1 MREIIS
7 AFLKD
12 LGVPDGTVGLEMLGE
27 ALEKSMSLIQQRRR
41 INLTV
46 LCAALG
52 DKYGQ
57 SSESI
62 DRAMRRAL
70 DFAVYR
76 TGQAP
81 NVLMSEVI
89 GYDCYSAVSLRS
101 FLYAAAGWL
110 LKHEGEI
117 EI

>member
-1 MREIIS
+1 MRETMS
-7 AFLKD
+7 VFLKD
-12 LGVPDGTVGLEMLGE
+12 LGVPDGTVGFEMLGE
-27 ALEKSMSLIQQRRR
+27 ALEKSMGFIQQRRR
-41 INLTV
+41 INLTA

-101 FLYAAAGWL
+101 FLYATAGWL

-117 EI
+117 EL

>member
-1 MREIIS
+1 MRETIS
-7 AFLKD
+7 VFLKD
-12 LGVPDGTVGLEMLGE
+12 LRVPDGTVGFEMLGE
-27 ALEKSMSLIQQRRR
+27 ALEQSMSLIQQRRR
-41 INLTV
+41 INLIAV
-46 LCAALG
+46 CASLG
-52 DKYGQ
+52 EKYGQ

-70 DFAVYR
+70 DYAIYR
-76 TGQAP
+76 GKQAP
-81 NVLMSEVI
+81 NVRMSEVM

-117 EI
+117 GL